1 MAGEVR
7 RLVEVRTEVPAV
19 SIEERRLALV
29 LRIGGA
35 VMLLATLAIVLPT
48 RWMVA
53 AHAWLGMGELPRVGI
68 IEYLTRSVSALYAL
82 HGGLLLVL
90 ARDVRRYTGVI
101 AFLGAGNLALGIVL
115 LAIDLRADMPG
126 YWTWAE
132 GPFVAATGAVLLALV
147 RPVLRSGR
155 S

>member
-1 MAGEVR
+1 MAREVR

-19 SIEERRLALV
+19 PIEERRLALV

-35 VMLLATLAIVLPT
+35 VMLLATLAIVLPP

-53 AHAWLGMGELPRVGI
+53 AHAWLGMGELPRMGI

-90 ARDVRRYTGVI
+90 AQDVRRYARVI
-101 AFLGAGNLALGIVL
+101 VYLGAANVALGGVL
-115 LAIDLRADMPG
+115 LLIDLYAGMPW
-126 YWTWAE
+126 YWTLGE
-132 GPFVAATGAVLLALV
+132 GPFVAATGVVLVVLTRALPD
-147 RPVLRSGR
+147 RR
-155 S
+155 